1 MDYLD
6 KKSIRDIEV
15 REKTVFL
22 RCDFNV
28 PLDPNGNITDTR
40 RIDESWKTIKYLV
53 NNNIM
58 SGSMNKL
65 AYYAFFNN
73 VAKGKDV
80 SLKRKKQL

>member
-28 PLDPNGNITDTR
+28 PLDSNGNITDTR
-40 RIDESWKTIKYLV
+40 RIDESMKIF
-53 NNNIM
+53 
-58 SGSMNKL
+58 S
-65 AYYAFFNN
+65 
-73 VAKGKDV
+73 
-80 SLKRKKQL
+80 R